1 MAKRVGLPPKAG
13 ASIMDEQKI
22 QEIINKG
29 GSTTK
34 KVDELPPAPEA
45 PDQTPLVSAALATTP
60 SEPAAKK
67 KAGSEEH
74 PNTIKQTTVALT
86 VGELARIRILR
97 ELRPKPRTQ
106 RKPAISLTEWV
117 LEAVLEKLEREEKSL
132 LPKNK

>member
-13 ASIMDEQKI
+13 AASVLDEKRIM
-22 QEIINKG
+22 EIINKG

-34 KVDELPPAPEA
+34 QVEDAAAEPEQPVTPAPA
-45 PDQTPLVSAALATTP
+45 PAPTPVQAS
-60 SEPAAKK
+60 SRK
-67 KAGSEEH
+67 KAEVEEH
-74 PNTIKQTTVALT
+74 PDTIKQTTVALT
-86 VGELARIRILR
+86 VGELARIRTLR

-132 LPKNK
+132 QHKKH

>member
-13 ASIMDEQKI
+13 SASILDEKRI

-34 KVDELPPAPEA
+34 QAEEVAPEPEQPAAQALA
-45 PDQTPLVSAALATTP
+45 PMAPVQTPAR
-60 SEPAAKK
+60 K
-67 KAGSEEH
+67 KAEVEEH
-74 PNTIKQTTVALT
+74 PDTIKQTTVALT
-86 VGELARIRILR
+86 VGELARIRTLR

-117 LEAVLEKLEREEKSL
+117 LEAVLEKLEREEKSML
-132 LPKNK
+132 NKKH